1 MSISANTAATIATTA
16 ANNALQAAQ
25 AAQVAA
31 SQADIAARRGSNV
44 TNLTVI
50 NPPAAGITG
59 AVQFSSGSNQL
70 SGSRNFVF
78 DQFASNLQIVGNL
91 NVQNLIQTNNVNSKS
106 ISVLGT
112 ITSETII
119 AAKVES
125 LANIR
130 VANRVDANV
139 VFANAFYG
147 NGSQLTGLLSPNNP
161 TLTGNVSVPL
171 ITLDASTNAP
181 VPLGLL
187 KDVLPTKANINSPNF
202 TGIPTAPT
210 ITNVATSDNSIATTA
225 FVQLAMNTKANT
237 SNVTLT
243 NVNLLGNITAPT
255 QTPTANNNLLA
266 TTQFVQNQ
274 KISPIFSGIPIV
286 PTPNGAVNSQIATV
300 GFVRTSSAPNIIISR
315 RTANSLIVPQNM
327 FTNIPFDTFDRNTAG
342 AVFDGTNFDLL
353 SGTYVYSV
361 FISAQL
367 SLTSSSVKLR
377 FLNLDTSFVIQNISS
392 ITSNIG
398 SLSLSGSGQFSLSGT
413 TTVGL
418 QIFTGLGSQVT
429 IAGDSGFQTG
439 LIQFWKVA

>member
-106 ISVLGT
+106 MTVLGT
-112 ITSETII
+112 MTSETII
-119 AAKVES
+119 AAKIES

-139 VFANAFYG
+139 VFANSFYG

-210 ITNVATSDNSIATTA
+210 ITNVTTSDNSIATTA
-225 FVQLAMNTKANT
+225 FVQLVMNTKQ
-237 SNVTLT
+237 
-243 NVNLLGNITAPT
+243 IH
-255 QTPTANNNLLA
+255 QT
-266 TTQFVQNQ
+266 
-274 KISPIFSGIPIV
+274 
-286 PTPNGAVNSQIATV
+286 
-300 GFVRTSSAPNIIISR
+300 
-315 RTANSLIVPQNM
+315 
-327 FTNIPFDTFDRNTAG
+327 
-342 AVFDGTNFDLL
+342 
-353 SGTYVYSV
+353 
-361 FISAQL
+361 
-367 SLTSSSVKLR
+367 
-377 FLNLDTSFVIQNISS
+377 
-392 ITSNIG
+392 
-398 SLSLSGSGQFSLSGT
+398 
-413 TTVGL
+413 
-418 QIFTGLGSQVT
+418 
-429 IAGDSGFQTG
+429 
-439 LIQFWKVA
+439 

>member
-106 ISVLGT
+106 MTVLGT
-112 ITSETII
+112 MTSETII
-119 AAKVES
+119 AAKIES

-139 VFANAFYG
+139 VFANSFYG

-210 ITNVATSDNSIATTA
+210 ITNVTTSDNSIATTA
-225 FVQLAMNTKANT
+225 FVQLVMNTKANT

-429 IAGDSGFQTG
+429 ITGDSGFQTG

>member
-315 RTANSLIVPQNM
+315 RTANSLIVPQNI